1 MTKLSLF
8 NFWSKRVSK
17 GVAHSAQAVLRPGA
31 LIANSK
37 NVQSGS
43 CGRRKVKK
51 VIVHSAQSVMGRKL
65 PSVKEGNNSCGGNSC
80 GGEGGGNCSSSPGCN
95 CGGDGD

>member
-1 MTKLSLF
+1 MRNLLRF
-8 NFWSKRVSK
+8 NYW
-17 GVAHSAQAVLRPGA
+17 
-31 LIANSK
+31 
-37 NVQSGS
+37 
-43 CGRRKVKK
+43 RRKVKK

>member
-43 CGRRKVKK
+43 CGQG
-51 VIVHSAQSVMGRKL
+51 S
-65 PSVKEGNNSCGGNSC
+65 
-80 GGEGGGNCSSSPGCN
+80 CN
-95 CGGDGD
+95 CGGSCNGECGGESE